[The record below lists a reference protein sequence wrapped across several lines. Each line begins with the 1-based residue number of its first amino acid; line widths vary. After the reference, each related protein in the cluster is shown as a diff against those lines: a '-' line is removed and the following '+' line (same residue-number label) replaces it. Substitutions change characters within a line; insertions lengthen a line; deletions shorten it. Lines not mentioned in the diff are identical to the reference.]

1 VSCLSDPIYA
11 LYVDGE
17 LEREEGR
24 RVEAH
29 LVQCRRCRALVLALR
44 EDPELRS
51 EVLHGRPAPAAAPGP
66 EPGAPPGHARA
77 LMLSLTLL
85 GLAAVAAAGAALFE
99 SGLARAS
106 GGVGPLPWS
115 WRGAYA
121 MAIDLVFML
130 RHSAPTLFDLALPV
144 AAMASASA
152 LLSFALSALRR
163 RIGGPGAKAFAA
175 LALLA
180 VPVESRAHFGLHEHD
195 DVEVAAGSVHE
206 GALVASA
213 RSVSVDGVVDGDL
226 VVLTER
232 LTVRGEVRG
241 NVFAV
246 AQEIDLRGVVHGSV
260 FAGGERARFGGDVR
274 GDVYAA
280 AEGFALETDGR
291 VGRDA
296 SVVAERVLLEGEIAR
311 DANALFAGR
320 VEVRGPVG
328 RHLRAR
334 AERLALLENA
344 RVGGGVEA
352 TLPEGTDV
360 ERHPAAQVSGE
371 IRTAHPERRRGSWLD
386 RYRSPELYA
395 WMLLHVGAGFV
406 LGMLLHRI
414 APGLLAVRAE
424 GPRDLLRA
432 AGVGLLTLVAA
443 PIALLAAAVTL
454 VGLPVALIGA
464 GTLLAAL
471 YVALVALAAL
481 VGGALVRPGADGR
494 AGFGAALAAGLAILV
509 ALTHLPFLGGPLR
522 VVAVLT
528 GLGLLVE
535 RASSAWRERRAPVAS

>member
-1 VSCLSDPIYA
+1 VSCLSDPVYA
-11 LYVDGE
+11 LYVAGE

-44 EDPELRS
+44 DDPELRS

-66 EPGAPPGHARA
+66 QPGAPPGHAHA
-77 LMLSLTLL
+77 LALSLTLL

-106 GGVGPLPWS
+106 GGQGPLHWS

-121 MAIDLVFML
+121 MAIDLVFVL
-130 RHSAPTLFDLALPV
+130 RESAPALFDLALPV

-163 RIGGPGAKAFAA
+163 RIGGPGAKALAA

-180 VPVESRAHFGLHEHD
+180 APVESRAHFGLHEHE
-195 DVEVAAGSVHE
+195 DVQVDAGSVHE

-246 AQEIDLRGVVHGSV
+246 AQEIDLRGVVQGSV
-260 FAGGERARFGGDVR
+260 FSGGERARIGGDVR

-280 AEGFALETDGR
+280 GESVALEPDGR

-296 SVVAERVLLEGEIAR
+296 NVVAEQLLLEGRVAR

-320 VEVRGPVG
+320 VELRGPVG

-334 AERLALLENA
+334 AESVALLENA

-352 TLPEGTDV
+352 TLPEGARI
-360 ERHPAAQVSGE
+360 ERHAAAQVAGE
-371 IRTAHPERRRGSWLD
+371 VRTAHRERRRSLLD

-414 APGLLAVRAE
+414 APGILAVRAE

-432 AGVGLLTLVAA
+432 AGVGLVTLVAA
-443 PIALLAAAVTL
+443 PIALLLAAATL

-471 YVALVALAAL
+471 YVALVAVAAL
-481 VGGALVRPGADGR
+481 VGGALVRPGPDGR

-509 ALTHLPFLGGPLR
+509 ALTHLPLLGDPLR

-535 RASSAWRERRAPVAS
+535 RARSAWRARRAPVAT

>member
-1 VSCLSDPIYA
+1 
-11 LYVDGE
+11 
-17 LEREEGR
+17 
-24 RVEAH
+24 VEAH

-66 EPGAPPGHARA
+66 EPGARPGHARA
-77 LMLSLTLL
+77 LVFSLTLV
-85 GLAAVAAAGAALFE
+85 GLAAVAAGGAALFE
-99 SGLARAS
+99 SGLSRAS
-106 GGVGPLPWS
+106 GGLGPLPWS

-121 MAIDLVFML
+121 MAIDLVFVL
-130 RHSAPTLFDLALPV
+130 RQSAPALFDLALPV

-163 RIGGPGAKAFAA
+163 RIGGPGAKALAA

-180 VPVESRAHFGLHEHD
+180 APVESRAHFGLHEHE
-195 DVEVAAGSVHE
+195 DVDVAAGSVHE

-246 AQEIDLRGVVHGSV
+246 AQDLDLRGVVQGSV
-260 FAGGERARFGGDVR
+260 FAGGERARFGGEVQ

-280 AEGFALETDGR
+280 CESFALEPDGHI
-291 VGRDA
+291 GRDA
-296 SVVAERVLLEGEIAR
+296 NVVADRLLLEGGVGR

-320 VEVRGPVG
+320 VELRGPVG

-334 AERLALLENA
+334 AERVALLEGA

-352 TLPEGTDV
+352 TLPEGARL
-360 ERHPAAQVSGE
+360 ERSPAAQVAGE
-371 IRTAHPERRRGSWLD
+371 VREAHPERRRGSLLD
-386 RYRSPELYA
+386 RYRRPELYA

-414 APGLLAVRAE
+414 APGVLAVRAE

-432 AGVGLLTLVAA
+432 AGVGLATLVAA
-443 PIALLAAAVTL
+443 PMALLAAAATL
-454 VGLPVALIGA
+454 VGLPVALMGA
-464 GTLLAAL
+464 AALLAAL
-471 YVALVALAAL
+471 YVALVAVAAL
-481 VGGALVRPGADGR
+481 VGGALVRPGGR

-509 ALTHLPFLGGPLR
+509 ALTHLPVLGGPLR

-535 RASSAWRERRAPVAS
+535 RARSAWRERRGPVAS